1 MRRFI
6 ELIENVHFWVR
17 RLIGAGEMRGGGWYL
32 PCESDGLNPAP
43 QNPQKGDGREPS
55 PQSGPPT
62 STHIL
67 WHVCPS
73 THHIYTYDN
82 IRFFTIN

>member
-17 RLIGAGEMRGGGWYL
+17 RLIGAGEMRSGGWHL

-62 STHIL
+62 STHTMARVPIHTSYI
-67 WHVCPS
+67 HV
-73 THHIYTYDN
+73 
-82 IRFFTIN
+82 